1 MKRSI
6 AGLALAATLLSGGA
20 SAAPGAWQVGPV
32 AASPG
37 ACSAKLPGA
46 DIDLILMIN
55 EKGKL
60 VLTAGHGAW
69 NASPG
74 SFSSTLVIDG
84 RSAGTFPVDGVG
96 PLYLGLVPDAVTP
109 RLRVSNSIDWTL
121 PTGTFHIATRGL
133 GLGQAMDETIACMHG
148 K

>member
-1 MKRSI
+1 MRRLV
-6 AGLALAATLLSGGA
+6 AGLAMAAALLSGVGV
-20 SAAPGAWQVGPV
+20 AAPDAWQVGPV

-46 DIDLILMIN
+46 EIDLILMIN
-55 EKGKL
+55 DKGKL

-74 SFSSTLVIDG
+74 SFESTLVIDG
-84 RSAGTFPVDGVG
+84 RAAGTIPVDGVG

-109 RLRVSNSIDWTL
+109 RLRLSNSIDWTL
-121 PTGTFHIATRGL
+121 PTGTFHIATH
-133 GLGQAMDETIACMHG
+133 GLGQAMDETIACMRG